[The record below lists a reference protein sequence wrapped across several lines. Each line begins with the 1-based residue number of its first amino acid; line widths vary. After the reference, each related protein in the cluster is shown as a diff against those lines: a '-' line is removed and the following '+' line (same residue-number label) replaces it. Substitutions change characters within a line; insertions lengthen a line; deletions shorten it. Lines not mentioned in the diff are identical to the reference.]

1 MFQAIS
7 VDFMYL
13 SQDKKV
19 INYEVYIPEYNIH
32 AVIISMKLYKFKCF
46 YKGKDSVSSQIIE
59 NIQRLTGGIVE
70 GGCIDSKKL
79 FQNVPKI
86 PVEMGESVDW

>member
-1 MFQAIS
+1 MFRAIS

-19 INYEVYIPEYNIH
+19 INYEVYILEYNIH
-32 AVIISMKLYKFKCF
+32 AVIISMKLYKFRNF
-46 YKGKDSVSSQIIE
+46 YEGKDYVAYQVVDG
-59 NIQRLTGGIVE
+59 IQRETGCTVE
-70 GGCIDSKKL
+70 GGCIDPQKL
-79 FQNVPKI
+79 FENLPKI